1 MRNEW
6 NRLIFIVHVV
16 ISEIKCSE
24 KKFLKKEKEK
34 TSYRIIKLFPLFYTN
49 RMFVGVCVNQ
59 IFQCFSI
66 SEFDVDTFICL
77 FNVRSGLCF
86 EHWKHCFIWHFSMH
100 FRILHYNNLPF
111 VDFLFRDSDHF
122 LFFSLESF
130 SKSILCIDFL
140 FTHFLLVSVC
150 LFVCLFASI
159 NTHTHTRRPR
169 RINNRIEC
177 RVDFF
182 LFFFTCKCFANSH
195 SCVCWHIRS
204 KFEDRL
210 QARDLSTFS

>member
-122 LFFSLESF
+122 LLFFAWIFFKIDSLHRFFVHPF
-130 SKSILCIDFL
+130 SIGI
-140 FTHFLLVSVC
+140 C
-150 LFVCLFASI
+150 LFVCLFVCI
-159 NTHTHTRRPR
+159 DKYTHTHTAAEK
-169 RINNRIEC
+169 N
-177 RVDFF
+177 
-182 LFFFTCKCFANSH
+182 K
-195 SCVCWHIRS
+195 
-204 KFEDRL
+204 
-210 QARDLSTFS
+210 